1 MKSAHLYLPSAVTE
15 AEASVVALAHAATP
29 LRSRCRSRVVTTDVA
44 TLADVVS
51 VTTVPC
57 DLVSAHTMAPNTRCP
72 AEHMT
77 VEPFRLLA
85 SGTGGLEELR
95 SKLDD
100 TMVCRALVQI
110 QVGSGVF
117 ARSKLVSIRFN
128 GHTAPRLLRGWS
140 NARSKDAASLL
151 GASHASVEV
160 TRTKDLKFDLL
171 PEQVQAVDN
180 FPLPVA
186 TKFQVAPRKQGQV
199 QKCSALCNPET
210 ALQAVGAVDGK
221 LNWVLLKPHG
231 LVMHC
236 AGRGGLDEMKKFL
249 DPCEVLFGVV
259 RLEVSPWQTASRRSI
274 SKCVS
279 VHWVGHQVG
288 AVTRGICNAMWWQMA
303 QAVKASCA
311 IAFQRQARCLG
322 DLSIEDL
329 ASELR
334 RLTTTA
340 AVCRST
346 AVRATLTN
354 SVQVDCCGLTD
365 DKLEVTRDVCGLR
378 KAVASV
384 RDASQALNW
393 VLCDCT
399 SIRRG

>member
-57 DLVSAHTMAPNTRCP
+57 GLVSAHTMAPNTRCP

-77 VEPFRLLA
+77 VGPFRLLA

-110 QVGSGVF
+110 QVGSGMF

-171 PEQVQAVDN
+171 PEQVQAADN

-186 TKFQVAPRKQGQV
+186 TKFQVAPQKQGQD
-199 QKCSALCNPET
+199 QKCSALYNPET

-221 LNWVLLKPHG
+221 LNWVLLKPDG

-259 RLEVSPWQTASRRSI
+259 RLEVSPPQTASRRSI

-288 AVTRGICNAMWWQMA
+288 AVTRGICNAKWWQMA

-311 IAFQRQARCLG
+311 IAFQRQAHCLG

-354 SVQVDCCGLTD
+354 SVQVDCCALTD
-365 DKLEVTRDVCGLR
+365 DKLEVTGDVCGLR